1 MAYNEI
7 KTVNILGDTAKEQW
21 KNAINIYRL
30 AIDSNLSQL
39 KNMAEDEGYDDDEEY
54 FDDDDVFAGDDKGAE
69 YLDILNR
76 LEYITNNVIY
86 EMTRLVDA
94 LYAEESEE

>member
-1 MAYNEI
+1 MSYNEI

-39 KNMAEDEGYDDDEEY
+39 RNMAEDEGYDDDEEY
-54 FDDDDVFAGDDKGAE
+54 FDDDDVFAGDE
-69 YLDILNR
+69 YLNILDR